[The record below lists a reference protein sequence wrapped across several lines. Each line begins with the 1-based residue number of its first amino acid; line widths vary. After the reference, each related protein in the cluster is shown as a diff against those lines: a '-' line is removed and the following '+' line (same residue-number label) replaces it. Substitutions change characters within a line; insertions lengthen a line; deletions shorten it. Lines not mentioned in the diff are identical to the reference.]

1 MMGYEKE
8 YDDIKEIVAYYSDGD
23 DKILLSKAIAIL
35 KEYDKGNREVIIN
48 WLTDNIPR
56 QDGKYR
62 HKLSVTDI
70 RTAITESGAV
80 AIRPEYIQAE
90 RIRCDAC
97 GYSYQWTQCSC
108 REWKETKNIYD
119 RCPNC
124 GLDYIDTMNA
134 LKTAEGV
141 NGKLPAWYEKLRKR
155 CLAEHPAGSKPHYSA
170 EVDKADDERKKRERV
185 EAMKSDVE
193 AEVRTLTDKKSIDVE
208 SENRERLAKR
218 RAEADAAARDLFGR
232 NA

>member
-1 MMGYEKE
+1 MSAITDLLQQYRHGAPNQLIEGKITRELERYEEKE
-8 YDDIKEIVAYYSDGD
+8 LE
-23 DKILLSKAIAIL
+23 KIIDWILYHPPKFSLGLDHIREAI
-35 KEYDKGNREVIIN
+35 
-48 WLTDNIPR
+48 
-56 QDGKYR
+56 
-62 HKLSVTDI
+62 S
-70 RTAITESGAV
+70 ESGAI
-80 AIRPEYIQAE
+80 APPEYVQAE

-97 GYSYQWTQCSC
+97 GWSYQWTQCSC

-218 RAEADAAARDLFGR
+218 RAEADAAARDLFGG